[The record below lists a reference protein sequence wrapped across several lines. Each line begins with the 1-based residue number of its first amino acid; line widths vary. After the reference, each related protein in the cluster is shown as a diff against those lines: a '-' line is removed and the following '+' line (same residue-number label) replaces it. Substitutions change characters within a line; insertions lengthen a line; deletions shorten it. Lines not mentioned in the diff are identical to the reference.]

1 MHSLIARQIKRCYG
15 NIETLPGPCREFI
28 KVVEQAYIQFDD
40 DREMLER
47 SLELSSDELLN
58 ANAELRALLSAI
70 PDLFFRLDA
79 DGVITYQKAGSSKDL
94 FISEQNLLGK
104 RLEDIPFT
112 EVGDLFR
119 NALEKVKKTGEM
131 VNIVYTLDIGGRQQA
146 YEARLL
152 PLMQQQTMVIIRNM
166 TEKMKLEEEI
176 LKGQKLESI
185 GVLAGGIAHDFN
197 NILSA
202 ILGNIT
208 LAKLECANGS
218 KIFQRLE
225 RAENASYQAR
235 KLTHQLLT
243 FAKGGAPIRK
253 TDHLAELLRDT
264 IEFVLS
270 GSNVNFILD
279 IDSNLAAVE
288 IDRGQI
294 SQVLNNLIINAVQAM
309 PEGGTIHIQ
318 ARNISF
324 PPSCPEP
331 LKPGNYVKIS
341 VQDQGGGIAKE
352 QLGQIF
358 DPYFTTK
365 KQGNGLGLATSYSI
379 IQKHDGHITASSQPG
394 KGATFT
400 FYLPVSGKILPKTP
414 ETVGLPHFSSAG
426 RILLM
431 DDEQEIL
438 QINQE
443 LLNEL
448 GFECVCVED
457 GLAAIR
463 AYQEAHDRKQPFDAV
478 IMDLTVP
485 GSAGGKETIGAL
497 LAIDPEVKAIV
508 SSGYANNE
516 VLANYDSFGFQAVL
530 TKPFKLGDL
539 ALTLY
544 HLLNRATYCPL
555 ESAS

>member
-1 MHSLIARQIKRCYG
+1 MHSLLARQIKRCFG
-15 NIETLPGPCREFI
+15 NPDSIPAPCREFI
-28 KVVEQAYIQFDD
+28 QAVEQAYGQFDD

-79 DGVITYQKAGSSKDL
+79 EGIITYQKAGSSKDL
-94 FISEQNLLGK
+94 VISEQQLLGK
-104 RLEDIPFT
+104 RLQDIPLAD
-112 EVGDLFR
+112 VGDLFR
-119 NALEKVKKTGEM
+119 NALEQVKKTGEM
-131 VNIVYTLDIGGRQQA
+131 VNVVYLLDIGGQQQA

-152 PLMQQQTMVIIRNM
+152 PLMQQQSMVIIRNM

-185 GVLAGGIAHDFN
+185 GILAGGIAHDFN

-202 ILGNIT
+202 ILGNIS
-208 LAKLECANGS
+208 LAKLECPAGS

-235 KLTHQLLT
+235 KLTQQLLT

-253 TDHLAELLRDT
+253 TDHLDELLRDT
-264 IEFVLS
+264 VEFVLS
-270 GSNVNFILD
+270 GSNVNFVLD
-279 IDSNLAAVE
+279 IDANLAPVE

-294 SQVLNNLIINAVQAM
+294 NQVLNNLIINAVQAM
-309 PEGGTIHIQ
+309 PDGGTIHIQ
-318 ARNISF
+318 ARNIHLF
-324 PPSCPEP
+324 ADCAEP
-331 LKPGNYVKIS
+331 LAPGEYVRIS
-341 VQDQGGGIAKE
+341 VRDQGVGIAKE
-352 QLGQIF
+352 QLALIF

-365 KQGNGLGLATSYSI
+365 AQGSGLGLATSYSI
-379 IQKHDGHITASSQPG
+379 IQKHDGHISASSVPG

-400 FYLPVSGKILPKTP
+400 FYLPTSERQFQEAGGTS
-414 ETVGLPHFSSAG
+414 GLPQFEVTG

-431 DDEQEIL
+431 DDEPAIL
-438 QINQE
+438 RINQE
-443 LLNEL
+443 LLEML
-448 GFECVCVED
+448 GFETVCVAD
-457 GLAAIR
+457 GLEAIR
-463 AYQEAHDRKQPFDAV
+463 AYQEALRQKRPFDAV

-485 GSAGGKETIGAL
+485 GGAGGKEAIGGL
-497 LAIDPEVKAIV
+497 LKIDPEVKAIV
-508 SSGYANNE
+508 SSGYSQNE
-516 VLANYDSFGFQAVL
+516 VLANYASFGFQAVL
-530 TKPFKLGDL
+530 SKPFKLEEL

-544 HLLNRATYCPL
+544 RLLNRAPYCPL